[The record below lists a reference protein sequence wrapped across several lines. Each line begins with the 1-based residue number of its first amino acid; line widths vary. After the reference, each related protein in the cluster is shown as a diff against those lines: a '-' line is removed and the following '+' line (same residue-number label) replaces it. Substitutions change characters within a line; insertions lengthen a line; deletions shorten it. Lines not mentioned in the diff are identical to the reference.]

1 MGEVVFLTSN
11 EPKDITVDKFF
22 PPERLEIK
30 QQWNEMQEVCRHLTK
45 NKVHC

>member
-22 PPERLEIK
+22 SIIVQALCDSVIVMITIADE
-30 QQWNEMQEVCRHLTK
+30 
-45 NKVHC
+45 